1 MIIEMRTY
9 KIKPGKRSQF
19 LDIFRSKS
27 VPAHTEIGMK
37 ISGPFL
43 SVEDPDT
50 FFFMRGFPDIASR
63 EPMKA
68 RFYEGEL
75 WKRELENILMPMI
88 EKYEVVVVEVPE
100 EQVHWS
106 WAHDM
111 HEERVR
117 PGGVDIAALRA
128 LLDELAGF
136 GRQHDARETEH
147 SRRMLNV
154 TPETGQFLAILVRAT
169 RAAQIL
175 EIGTSNGYSTIWLA
189 WAARDTGGHVT
200 TLERSPDKAAMARAN
215 LQRAGLADR
224 VTVREGTAL
233 DILAGLDGPYDLI
246 FLDADRP
253 NYLAY
258 LGRILPRLRPGGL
271 LVADNVVSHAG
282 ELRDFLRALQSDSG
296 LDTVILPVGNGEAL
310 TYRKP

>member
-154 TPETGQFLAILVRAT
+154 TAETGQFLA
-169 RAAQIL
+169 
-175 EIGTSNGYSTIWLA
+175 SNGYSTIWLA

-233 DILAGLDGPYDLI
+233 DTLARLDGPYDLI